1 MITYHQANIEATF
14 NNQTRLRENIKS
26 LEKVG
31 KNALTDRY
39 LTDLDKVV
47 VVVVAAVTVTVN

>member
-1 MITYHQANIEATF
+1 MRLLHSNS
-14 NNQTRLRENIKS
+14 QTRLRENIKS

-39 LTDLDKVV
+39 LTDLDKEEDG
-47 VVVVAAVTVTVN
+47 APRLGRTWA